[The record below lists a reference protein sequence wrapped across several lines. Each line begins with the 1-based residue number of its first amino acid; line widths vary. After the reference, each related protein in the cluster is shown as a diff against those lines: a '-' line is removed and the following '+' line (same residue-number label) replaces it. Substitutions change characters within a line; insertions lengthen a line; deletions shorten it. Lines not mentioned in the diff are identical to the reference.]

1 VNRNKLL
8 ASIVVFGSI
17 WGMLECIL
25 GSVKLTGAL
34 ASFPMGALLGG
45 FFGLGLMAMTRR
57 VFGVAWMQL
66 GMGVVA
72 GLLRF
77 WAPIGTCVVCS
88 ALAIVAESLVFE
100 LIFNARLLAYTGL
113 NPRQNAGGVA
123 GPVASGTA
131 APSFAALVPL
141 GVIAA
146 YTIYVSGYIFTQIFT
161 PILTT
166 GTFSISDFSSVLPLI
181 LGRGFFAAMFGA
193 VALPIA
199 VLYGSTVFDSAKSRI
214 HNHYAASAAISACC
228 WIVVVARFWL

>member
-1 VNRNKLL
+1 MNRNKLI

-25 GSVKLTGAL
+25 GSVKLTGAI

-45 FFGLGLMAMTRR
+45 FFGIGLMAMTRR

-66 GMGVVA
+66 GMGIIA
-72 GLLRF
+72 GFLRF

-100 LIFNARLLAYTGL
+100 LIFGARSLAYTGL
-113 NPRQNAGGVA
+113 NPRGASEKTGAGIS
-123 GPVASGTA
+123 GPSVL
-131 APSFAALVPL
+131 ALVPL
-141 GVIAA
+141 GIIAA

-166 GTFSISDFSSVLPLI
+166 GTFNFSDFSSVLPLI
-181 LGRGFFAAMFGA
+181 LGRGFFAAVFGA
-193 VALPIA
+193 VALPLA
-199 VLYGSTVFDSAKSRI
+199 VLYGNTVFDSARVRI
-214 HNHYAASAAISACC
+214 PNHYVASAAISACC
-228 WIVVVARFWL
+228 WLVVVARFWL